1 MTFLEL
7 TQTCKD
13 DFGKDDGEWVARYRR
28 LLNRGQ
34 RHIVNAKEWPFMV
47 DFANTVNTVANTA
60 EYTLTETNIKKLVN
74 VRISTED
81 SEKRLYP
88 INYSAFTAAVP
99 HVDTTTETG
108 TPDGYYQTGRSSTYQ
123 LKVSL
128 YPVPDAVYGLVYD
141 YYKEPTDM
149 SDDADVPAFPT
160 IYHDLLID
168 YVMWKSYQHIRDFNS
183 AAIYKAQF
191 DTNLGQMMGDYQ
203 LTESSETQV
212 ITYAG
217 DEGE

>member
-74 VRISTED
+74 VRISTHD
-81 SEKRLYP
+81 S
-88 INYSAFTAAVP
+88 
-99 HVDTTTETG
+99 
-108 TPDGYYQTGRSSTYQ
+108 
-123 LKVSL
+123 
-128 YPVPDAVYGLVYD
+128 
-141 YYKEPTDM
+141 
-149 SDDADVPAFPT
+149 
-160 IYHDLLID
+160 
-168 YVMWKSYQHIRDFNS
+168 
-183 AAIYKAQF
+183 
-191 DTNLGQMMGDYQ
+191 
-203 LTESSETQV
+203 
-212 ITYAG
+212 
-217 DEGE
+217 